1 MAQFPESFLEEL
13 RNRVSLP
20 GLIGR
25 HVRLTKRGRDY
36 LGLCPFH
43 NEKTPSFHVYDDH
56 YHCFGCGAHGDAIEF
71 MKSKGGLSFH
81 EAIEQLAGEA
91 GLAVPQQRPEDR
103 ERDKQAA
110 SLSTALEECAKWYE
124 GQLQAAVGREA
135 KAYVERRG
143 LSRETIARFRIGYAP
158 GASKGGPR
166 TALKEAMLARNIP
179 EALLIESGMLIKPD
193 DGGASY
199 DRFRN
204 RVMFPISDRRG
215 RVIAF
220 GGRALDPDAP
230 AKYLNSPET
239 PLFHKSHTLY
249 NIALAREASR
259 EAGTVLVAE
268 GYMDVIALAQA
279 GISHAVAPLG
289 TALTEDQM
297 ALLWR
302 MAAEPILCFDGDKAG
317 LKAALRA
324 VDRALPLLEP
334 GKSFRFAL
342 LPAGQDPDDL
352 VKAGGR
358 AAMEEVLAQ
367 ALPLSE
373 MLWRKETEGQAID
386 TPERRAA
393 LENTLKAAA
402 FRIKHPAVQNHYREH
417 LRERLR
423 NLFAPARPSRPPGP
437 GQMRGGQNRPG
448 FAGGWAGERWTGG
461 RPGFGRPIGDLA
473 APQAPDAGDRRE
485 KALLLGLLR
494 HPWLV
499 EDHAEAVA
507 RLTFPNHLLDSLK
520 MRILEEASRHPG
532 LDGEG
537 LASHLRGQGLGTSLD
552 LVFGE
557 EYRVLEPFTKAE
569 TLRDKVERGWFQAV
583 QRYRLNELE
592 KELATAQA
600 ELAEDMSPDAWRR
613 FSALQA
619 EVGAARSQVS
629 ASDDE

>member
-13 RNRVSLP
+13 RNRLSLP
-20 GLIGR
+20 ALIGR

-71 MKSKGGLSFH
+71 LKAKSGLSFP

-103 ERDKQAA
+103 QRDQQAA
-110 SLSTALEECAKWYE
+110 SLSSALEECAKWF
-124 GQLQAAVGREA
+124 QAQFQAAVGREA
-135 KAYVERRG
+135 KAYIERRC
-143 LSRETIARFRIGYAP
+143 LTAATIERFRLGYAP
-158 GASKGGPR
+158 SSR

-179 EALLIESGMLIKPD
+179 EALLVEAGMLIKPD
-193 DGGASY
+193 DGGPSY

-204 RVMFPISDRRG
+204 RVMFPIADRRG
-215 RVIAF
+215 RTIAF

-249 NIALAREASR
+249 NIAIAREAAR
-259 EAGTVLVAE
+259 EAGTVLVVE

-279 GISHAVAPLG
+279 GFNHAVAPLG
-289 TALTEDQM
+289 TALTEEQIG
-297 ALLWR
+297 LLWR
-302 MAAEPILCFDGDKAG
+302 LAAEPILCFDGDKAG

-334 GKSFRFAL
+334 GKSLRFAL

-352 VKAGGR
+352 VRGQGA
-358 AAMEEVLAQ
+358 AAMEAVLAQ
-367 ALPLSE
+367 ALPLAE
-373 MLWRKETEGQAID
+373 MLWRKETEGQPID

-393 LENTLKAAA
+393 LENSLKEAA
-402 FRIKHPAVQNHYREH
+402 FRIKHPGVQSHYRDH

-423 NLFAPARPSRPPGP
+423 GLFAPARPNRASGLGQFGP
-437 GQMRGGQNRPG
+437 GQFKPGAWGGRP
-448 FAGGWAGERWTGG
+448 GERWTGG
-461 RPGFGRPIGDLA
+461 RPGFGRLIGET
-473 APQAPDAGDRRE
+473 APPTEAPDRRE
-485 KALLLGLLR
+485 KAILLGLLR

-499 EDHAEAVA
+499 DDHAETAA
-507 RLTFPNHLLDSLK
+507 RLTFPNPVLDSLK
-520 MRILEEASRHPG
+520 TRILEEASRHPG

-537 LASHLRGQGLGTSLD
+537 LASHLLGQGLADQLD

-557 EYRVLEPFTKAE
+557 EYRVFEPFTRTE
-569 TLRDKVERGWFQAV
+569 TPRDKVERGWFQAV
-583 QRYRLNELE
+583 QRYRLTELE
-592 KELATAQA
+592 KELAAAQA
-600 ELAEDMSPDAWRR
+600 ELADDMSPDAWRR

-619 EVGAARSQVS
+619 EVGAARSLVS
-629 ASDDE
+629 ASDEE

>member
-13 RNRVSLP
+13 RNRLSLP

-71 MKSKGGLSFH
+71 LKAKSGLSFP
-81 EAIEQLAGEA
+81 EAVEQLASEA
-91 GLAVPQQRPEDR
+91 GLAVPEQRPEDR
-103 ERDKQAA
+103 QRDQQAA
-110 SLSTALEECAKWYE
+110 SLSSALEECAKWFQ
-124 GQLQAAVGREA
+124 GQLEATVGREA
-135 KAYVERRG
+135 KAYIGRRG
-143 LSRETIARFRIGYAP
+143 LKPDTVARFRIGYAP
-158 GASKGGPR
+158 GAARGGPR
-166 TALKEAMLARNIP
+166 TALKEAMLARQVP

-193 DGGASY
+193 DGGPSY

-204 RVMFPISDRRG
+204 RVMFPICDRRG

-249 NIALAREASR
+249 NIAIAREAAR

-279 GISHAVAPLG
+279 GFGHAVAPLG
-289 TALTEDQM
+289 TALTEEQM

-302 MAAEPILCFDGDKAG
+302 MAAEPVLCFDGDKAG

-352 VKAGGR
+352 VR
-358 AAMEEVLAQ
+358 AAGPQAMEAVLAQ
-367 ALPLSE
+367 AVPLAE
-373 MLWRKETEGQAID
+373 MLWRKETEGQPID

-393 LENTLKAAA
+393 LEQSLKQAA
-402 FRIKHPAVQNHYREH
+402 FRIKHPGVQTHYRDH

-423 NLFAPARPSRPPGP
+423 GLFAPARPSRPPGP
-437 GQMRGGQNRPG
+437 GQVRGSRWPG
-448 FAGGWAGERWTGG
+448 PQGERWTGG
-461 RPGFGRPIGDLA
+461 RPGFGRPIGDA
-473 APQAPDAGDRRE
+473 APPTEAPDRRE
-485 KALLLGLLR
+485 KAILLGLLR

-499 EDHAEAVA
+499 DDHAETAA
-507 RLTFPNHLLDSLK
+507 RLTFPNPVLDSLK
-520 MRILEEASRHPG
+520 TRILEEASRHAG
-532 LDGEG
+532 LDGDG
-537 LASHLRGQGLGTSLD
+537 LATHLMGQGLKDQLD

-557 EYRVLEPFTKAE
+557 EHRVVEPFTRAE
-569 TLRDKVERGWFQAV
+569 TPRDKVERGWFQAV
-583 QRYRLNELE
+583 QRYRLTELE
-592 KELATAQA
+592 KELAAAQA
-600 ELAEDMSPDAWRR
+600 ELADDMSPDAWRR

-629 ASDDE
+629 ASDEE

>member
-1 MAQFPESFLEEL
+1 MAQFPDSFLEEL
-13 RNRVSLP
+13 RNRLSLP

-43 NEKTPSFHVYDDH
+43 NEKTPSFHCYDDH

-71 MKSKGGLSFH
+71 LKAKSGLSFP
-81 EAIEQLAGEA
+81 EAVEQLAAEA

-103 ERDKQAA
+103 ARDQQAA
-110 SLSTALEECAKWYE
+110 SLSTALEECAKWF
-124 GQLQAAVGREA
+124 QAQFQASVGREA
-135 KAYVERRG
+135 KAYIERRG
-143 LSRETIARFRIGYAP
+143 LKPDTIERFRLGYAP
-158 GASKGGPR
+158 GAR
-166 TALKEAMLARNIP
+166 TALKEAMLARQIP

-193 DGGASY
+193 DGGPSY

-204 RVMFPISDRRG
+204 RVMFPIADRRG
-215 RVIAF
+215 RTIAF

-249 NIALAREASR
+249 NQAIAREAAR

-279 GISHAVAPLG
+279 GFHHAVAPLG

-352 VKAGGR
+352 VKNEGP
-358 AAMEEVLAQ
+358 AAMEAVLAA
-367 ALPLSE
+367 ALPMAE
-373 MLWRKETEGQAID
+373 MLWRKETEGQPID

-393 LENTLKAAA
+393 LENTLKEAA
-402 FRIKHPAVQNHYREH
+402 FRIKHPAVQSHYRDH

-423 NLFAPARPSRPPGP
+423 GLFAPARPSRPPFGSNLGP
-437 GQMRGGQNRPG
+437 GQFRSGPFNAR
-448 FAGGWAGERWTGG
+448 GWAGDRWTGG
-461 RPGFGRPIGDLA
+461 RPGFGRLIGDMSS
-473 APQAPDAGDRRE
+473 PQAPEAGDRRE
-485 KALLLGLLR
+485 KALLQGLLR

-499 EDHAEAVA
+499 EDHAETVA
-507 RLTFPNHLLDSLK
+507 RLTFPNPVLDSLK
-520 MRILEEASRHPG
+520 TRILEEASRHPG

-537 LASHLRGQGLGTSLD
+537 LASHLMGQGLAAQLD

-557 EYRVLEPFTKAE
+557 EYRELEPFTRAE
-569 TLRDKVERGWFQAV
+569 TPRDKVERGWFQAV

-592 KELATAQA
+592 KELAAAQA
-600 ELAEDMSPDAWRR
+600 ELADDMSPDAWRR

-629 ASDDE
+629 ASDEE